1 MLAHRIE
8 ATITHDRTLTL
19 ENLPFHSGDQVEI
32 IILSRPRRISEQVG
46 YSLRGS
52 VIQYVEPM
60 EPVAQDDWEVAP
72 F

>member
-8 ATITHDRTLTL
+8 ATISHDRTLTL

-60 EPVAQDDWEVAP
+60 EPVAQDDWDVAQ
-72 F
+72 

>member
-8 ATITHDRTLTL
+8 ATISHDRTLTL

-32 IILSRPRRISEQVG
+32 IILSPPRRISEQVG

-60 EPVAQDDWEVAP
+60 EPVAQDDWDVAQ
-72 F
+72 